1 MSVNRFASHFM
12 LSPEGELLRWPVI
25 TVSDNGVIESVE
37 HFENGFQERPFTR
50 FFAGILCPAFV
61 DINADVTDLDI
72 AEDKYLRNRHF
83 RDGTI
88 LLEVNASTQRTLEA
102 YDGLPVVMKRSQ
114 EQRIAPL
121 LSGLGGQGTLLERM
135 KAHSSDVSM
144 TKMLLE
150 ATMIAARSTGH
161 LSFGRLEEGAAPGI
175 LLLQNIDLVH
185 KRWTPSSSVRW
196 LSTPSRAGL
205 P

>member
-12 LSPEGELLRWPVI
+12 LSPDGELLRWPVI
-25 TVSDNGVIESVE
+25 TVNDEGVIESVE

-61 DINADVTDLDI
+61 DIFAEVTTDEI
-72 AEDKYLRNRHF
+72 ERHKSVKNRHF

-88 LLEVNASTQRTLEA
+88 LLGVKADDNPVSKAN
-102 YDGLPVVMKRSQ
+102 DGLPVVMEKKQDHAIS
-114 EQRIAPL
+114 PL
-121 LSGLGGQGTLLERM
+121 SSGLSGQGTLLERM
-135 KAHSSDVSM
+135 KTHSSDVSM

-150 ATMIAARSTGH
+150 VTMIAARSTGF
-161 LSFGRLEEGAAPGI
+161 LSLGRLEKGASPGI
-175 LLLQNIDLVH
+175 LLLQNIDLVS

-196 LSTPSRAGL
+196 LSIPAVIGA
-205 P
+205 